1 MYLSSNY
8 YLFLSYYFISILLF
22 EEIMETSFKIGT
34 ILDIPIRIHFTFL
47 FILALFT
54 WVLSIE
60 HVTLFGFT
68 IGFGDLSLQ
77 TIYKIGLGAVSSI
90 LLFVCVLL
98 HELGHSYTLQKF
110 GHKVNSITL
119 FIFGGSSESEEI
131 PKEPKK
137 EMKIAVM
144 GPVISLIIGISMY
157 LVYFL
162 LRPYQGLMT
171 VNILLALFS
180 TLSFYNIVLAVFN
193 LIPAFPIDGG
203 RILRSLLAMRMQY
216 QKATK
221 TAASIGKGIAI
232 ALGIFG
238 IFFNIWLLLI
248 AVFIY
253 VGAYQEQKTLEITNA
268 LRGKQIEYMINT
280 NFHSVSPDITA
291 QDLYENMRVHNE
303 ILFPVVKNE
312 KLLGIITIKDLQR
325 IDKTRWHEITV
336 KQLMRKDVA
345 TVKPDADAFLVFKSL
360 MKNNLDRIFVQEND
374 KLIGTITR
382 NDLLN
387 SVRFYDINQN
397 I

>member
-1 MYLSSNY
+1 
-8 YLFLSYYFISILLF
+8 
-22 EEIMETSFKIGT
+22 
-34 ILDIPIRIHFTFL
+34 
-47 FILALFT
+47 
-54 WVLSIE
+54 
-60 HVTLFGFT
+60 
-68 IGFGDLSLQ
+68 
-77 TIYKIGLGAVSSI
+77 
-90 LLFVCVLL
+90 
-98 HELGHSYTLQKF
+98 
-110 GHKVNSITL
+110 
-119 FIFGGSSESEEI
+119 
-131 PKEPKK
+131 
-137 EMKIAVM
+137 
-144 GPVISLIIGISMY
+144 
-157 LVYFL
+157 
-162 LRPYQGLMT
+162 
-171 VNILLALFS
+171 
-180 TLSFYNIVLAVFN
+180 VLAVFN